1 MMRPRQIYALVGAL
15 AACASPGAQEPAGAA
30 APMEP
35 VRPNIYEVVPEH
47 VAPTQ
52 VPPPEAPFIEVNGQ
66 GSVELPADQAEISFA
81 METHAE
87 DAAGAASANAD
98 EMSRVFEGIR
108 SAGFE
113 GLQLETYGYSLQP
126 QYATSEQRVRSI
138 VGYIAYNNIRVT
150 VSDVDAVGRLIDVAV
165 AAGANRV
172 ASITFSASDTEP
184 ARAEALAVAVAN
196 ARAQA
201 EVIATSL
208 GYALGPPLE
217 MAALAERSVQ
227 AAPTPI
233 EAGSQAVEAVVTIRF
248 ELGPEVARR

>member
-1 MMRPRQIYALVGAL
+1 
-15 AACASPGAQEPAGAA
+15 
-30 APMEP
+30 
-35 VRPNIYEVVPEH
+35 
-47 VAPTQ
+47 
-52 VPPPEAPFIEVNGQ
+52 
-66 GSVELPADQAEISFA
+66 
-81 METHAE
+81 
-87 DAAGAASANAD
+87 
-98 EMSRVFEGIR
+98 
-108 SAGFE
+108 
-113 GLQLETYGYSLQP
+113 
-126 QYATSEQRVRSI
+126 
-138 VGYIAYNNIRVT
+138 
-150 VSDVDAVGRLIDVAV
+150 
-165 AAGANRV
+165 V

-217 MAALAERSVQ
+217 IRGGAQRPMPVRYEMAALAERSVQ